1 MEGGQSKNPTDIS
14 RQKMMFSNFERKLSR
29 DSDWS
34 HMYHWQRDTV
44 NYRHLPVPAFIKR
57 SGVNLS
63 ELRGKLLS
71 KCVRLEN
78 SKSATAE
85 LEQEGDSDMDIE

>member
-1 MEGGQSKNPTDIS
+1 
-14 RQKMMFSNFERKLSR
+14 MMFSNFERKLTR
-29 DSDWS
+29 DNDWN

-44 NYRHLPVPAFIKR
+44 NYRNIPVPAFIKR

-78 SKSATAE
+78 SKSATVE
-85 LEQEGDSDMDIE
+85 LEQEGDSDMDIDME

>member
-1 MEGGQSKNPTDIS
+1 MLFAS
-14 RQKMMFSNFERKLSR
+14 FEKKLVR
-29 DSDWS
+29 DNDWN
-34 HMYHWQRDTV
+34 HMYVWQRDTV
-44 NYRHLPVPAFIKR
+44 NYRNLPVPPFVKR

-63 ELRGKLLS
+63 ELRGKLYS

-85 LEQEGDSDMDIE
+85 LEQDGDSDMDID